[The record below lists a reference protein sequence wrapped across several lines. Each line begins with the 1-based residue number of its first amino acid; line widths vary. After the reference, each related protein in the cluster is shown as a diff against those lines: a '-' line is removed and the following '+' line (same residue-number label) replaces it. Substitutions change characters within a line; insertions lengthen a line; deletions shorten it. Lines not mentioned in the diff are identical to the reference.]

1 MSAENLFTTSRIENV
16 NQIIAELYDDSIL
29 LEKRMESFFLNL
41 NNIVFFEKANF
52 LFYQKQGQN
61 YKTHSIYTINW
72 NDEQKRRYQEE
83 YCHMDDV
90 LSILDSDSNVTFL
103 TNQLFN
109 QEIRKNSL
117 YFQEFLLPMGL
128 HDSIETNFSIRNRDL
143 RGVFSI
149 HRSND
154 KKNFLPDELSLVR
167 LFQPHFCNVFKN
179 YGRELNIG
187 RAFHVL
193 ENYNCIGIGCFDDKL
208 NFIGCNT
215 TYRTYMEN
223 HGFADL
229 SNNPISNCFRSL
241 CRRCSVQEASP
252 DKISNT
258 RWKTAHCFW
267 R

>member
-103 TNQLFN
+103 IQPAVQSGGSKKFSLFSG
-109 QEIRKNSL
+109 ISTS
-117 YFQEFLLPMGL
+117 
-128 HDSIETNFSIRNRDL
+128 H
-143 RGVFSI
+143 GV
-149 HRSND
+149 
-154 KKNFLPDELSLVR
+154 
-167 LFQPHFCNVFKN
+167 
-179 YGRELNIG
+179 
-187 RAFHVL
+187 A
-193 ENYNCIGIGCFDDKL
+193 
-208 NFIGCNT
+208 
-215 TYRTYMEN
+215 
-223 HGFADL
+223 
-229 SNNPISNCFRSL
+229 
-241 CRRCSVQEASP
+241 
-252 DKISNT
+252 
-258 RWKTAHCFW
+258 
-267 R
+267 

>member
-109 QEIRKNSL
+109 QEVRCSFPQYLAEKRLL
-117 YFQEFLLPMGL
+117 YAYKLLSGS
-128 HDSIETNFSIRNRDL
+128 DSIPIQEVCQRCGYS
-143 RGVFSI
+143 S
-149 HRSND
+149 
-154 KKNFLPDELSLVR
+154 
-167 LFQPHFCNVFKN
+167 
-179 YGRELNIG
+179 
-187 RAFHVL
+187 
-193 ENYNCIGIGCFDDKL
+193 
-208 NFIGCNT
+208 
-215 TYRTYMEN
+215 RTYFTSSFKKRFGIPPSKVRYFHSKSDFE
-223 HGFADL
+223 G
-229 SNNPISNCFRSL
+229 R
-241 CRRCSVQEASP
+241 
-252 DKISNT
+252 
-258 RWKTAHCFW
+258 
-267 R
+267 

>member
-109 QEIRKNSL
+109 QEVRKNSL
-117 YFQEFLLPMGL
+117 YFR
-128 HDSIETNFSIRNRDL
+128 NFCFPWGCMIPLKRIFRF
-143 RGVFSI
+143 GT
-149 HRSND
+149 
-154 KKNFLPDELSLVR
+154 
-167 LFQPHFCNVFKN
+167 
-179 YGRELNIG
+179 
-187 RAFHVL
+187 
-193 ENYNCIGIGCFDDKL
+193 GICGACFPSTDPTIK
-208 NFIGCNT
+208 
-215 TYRTYMEN
+215 
-223 HGFADL
+223 
-229 SNNPISNCFRSL
+229 
-241 CRRCSVQEASP
+241 
-252 DKISNT
+252 KISCQMN
-258 RWKTAHCFW
+258 
-267 R
+267 